1 MVLLAPSFAEVSI
14 MIRAA
19 ALFLLFSSLTL
30 MAQRMEILDRA
41 LLQQTIC
48 GPIGLQARMDDTSKD
63 LPALH
68 AQRVRVTLSN
78 RNSIPIVLERVT
90 THYDGETPTSGAPFE
105 SEFRV
110 PVGAGQ
116 EAVFAESTTVPNP
129 VSYVELNLVKYAD
142 GSSWHPSDGEACRIV
157 PDPLKN

>member
-1 MVLLAPSFAEVSI
+1 MAQTSADRMLSD
-14 MIRAA
+14 RAA
-19 ALFLLFSSLTL
+19 
-30 MAQRMEILDRA
+30 
-41 LLQQTIC
+41 IC
-48 GPIGLQARMDDTSKD
+48 GSIRLTARMNYTSKD

-68 AQRVRVTLSN
+68 AQGVLVTLSN
-78 RNSIPIVLERVT
+78 GNSIPIVLERVT
-90 THYDGETPTSGAPFE
+90 LHYGGETPTSGAPSE

-110 PVGAGQ
+110 PVNAGQ
-116 EAVFAESTTVPNP
+116 EVVFAKMTTTSNP